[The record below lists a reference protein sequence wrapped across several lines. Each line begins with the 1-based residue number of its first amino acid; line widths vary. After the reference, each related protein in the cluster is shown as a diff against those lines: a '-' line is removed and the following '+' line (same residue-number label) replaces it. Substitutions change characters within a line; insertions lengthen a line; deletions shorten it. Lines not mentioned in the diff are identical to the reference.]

1 MMANVRPARSTDA
14 GSLGDILYDFQRD
27 TEWMPDLY
35 TGAETIAFC
44 GTMIERGWVTVA
56 EVDDQIAG
64 FLARDGEE
72 IVALYL
78 SPDIGRRGVGR
89 QLLNAAKQAVKRLEL
104 HTFEANE
111 GAQRF
116 YLRQGFVEKA
126 RGDGSDNE
134 ENLPDITY
142 VWTQEEAEK

>member
-1 MMANVRPARSTDA
+1 MANVRPARSTDA